1 MIGYCNSPAYVQR
14 FIDQLLHAHAHFA
27 RVFIDDIVIYS
38 DLLEDHLGHL
48 ETIFSTFCKKNI
60 AIAPTKSFVGY
71 LSIKLLGFHVDSFSL
86 TTTRE
91 KVEAFR
97 QLVFL
102 GTLKALEH
110 YIGVTGF
117 LQHLIPYYAKLLEPL
132 QNRKTALL
140 A

>member
-1 MIGYCNSPAYVQR
+1 MLR
-14 FIDQLLHAHAHFA
+14 AHAHFA
-27 RVFIDDIVIYS
+27 RTFINDIVIYS
-38 DLLEDHLGHL
+38 DSLEDHLGHL

-71 LSIKLLGFHVDSFSL
+71 PGVELLGFHVDSFSL
-86 TTTRE
+86 TTTRK

-110 YIGVTGF
+110 YISATGF
-117 LQHLIPYYAKLLEPL
+117 L
-132 QNRKTALL
+132 
-140 A
+140 